1 MSWHSVHGISKL
13 FDNINSDGKIF
24 YENFP
29 KMTLNEC
36 HSKSQFN
43 VFEKWDRKNL
53 DDQLMRI
60 FTETV
65 STILNFLSKKV
76 SQASS
81 DATLCAVASL
91 DNAYF
96 YFKDGNISLSERE
109 DIRTERTQMDTGCA
123 RMIHA
128 WNSAK
133 GMAVSKFWPWVLFY
147 RDLLLTFLSFTVE

>member
-1 MSWHSVHGISKL
+1 MSWHSVHSISKI
-13 FDNINSDGKIF
+13 FDDINSDGKIF

-29 KMTLNEC
+29 KMILNEC
-36 HSKSQFN
+36 RSKSQFN

-65 STILNFLSKKV
+65 STILSFLSRKV
-76 SQASS
+76 SEVSS
-81 DATLCAVASL
+81 DAALCAVVSL

-96 YFKDGNISLSERE
+96 YLKDGNISLSERE

-133 GMAVSKFWPWVLFY
+133 GMAVSKFLSGVAFY
-147 RDLLLTFLSFTVE
+147 RDLQLTFLSFTVE